1 MIQIVYCGRLYMAVN
16 IYLPYS
22 HISKRCLIKKK
33 YNYAVRKIFAYYEKK
48 ITAQRYNCK
57 SLYNFAS
64 SNNYTDDTGKK
75 QTVKMHISRDIEF
88 EKETLCLCVFMRMQH

>member
-1 MIQIVYCGRLYMAVN
+1 MVQ
-16 IYLPYS
+16 
-22 HISKRCLIKKK
+22 KK
-33 YNYAVRKIFAYYEKK
+33 YAINEKK
-48 ITAQRYNCK
+48 ITVQRYNCK

-88 EKETLCLCVFMRMQH
+88 EKETLCLCVFYEDATLTGRS